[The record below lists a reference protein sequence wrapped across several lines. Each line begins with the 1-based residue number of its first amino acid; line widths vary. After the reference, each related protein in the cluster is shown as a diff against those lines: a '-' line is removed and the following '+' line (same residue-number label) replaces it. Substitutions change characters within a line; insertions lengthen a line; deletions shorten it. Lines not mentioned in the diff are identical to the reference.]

1 VSRIHLSEEKMAD
14 EWVPGVKIVSRAAMI
29 LLSTLLLTGHPL
41 YGGQQSEPAASA
53 ARAKSLA
60 AGSPLSQE
68 DARQMVSQHNQ
79 VRAQVGVPPVRWS
92 EQLAD
97 HAQQWADH
105 LAATSCGLQHRPRSG
120 QWRRVY
126 GENLFMGTVGYY
138 GIADAIKEWADEKKL
153 YPGGPYQASWRG
165 VGHYT
170 QIVWRDTR
178 QIGCAT
184 SVCRGNLVVVC
195 NYDPP
200 GNYIGQSPY

>member
-1 VSRIHLSEEKMAD
+1 MSRIRVSKREK
-14 EWVPGVKIVSRAAMI
+14 VKYSMPQMKTGCWSAMI
-29 LLSTLLLTGHPL
+29 LLGALLFPDHPL
-41 YGGQQSEPAASA
+41 YGGQQSESVAST
-53 ARAKSLA
+53 ARAKNLA

-138 GIADAIKEWADEKKL
+138 GIADAVKEWADEKKL